1 MFILNLMKYIFT
13 LFILL
18 YYSEVFSNERF
29 FLIKEFANIHMQPNI
44 ESPVIYPI
52 EQGKELIL
60 KKDKDNWANVLDEKT
75 GLVGWIQ
82 KDLISEKKPENIIKS
97 KDYENSFKIFKGRV
111 LEMSESIKEA
121 ISIET
126 FVDVKHLGGAA
137 AAVIAKDD
145 WFKGRR
151 HANQAFQVY
160 DLWKNQNQSPSFLS
174 FRNESDEEQ
183 FIILSGPHRPRYLKS
198 SK

>member
-1 MFILNLMKYIFT
+1 MFNFKHMKHFFT
-13 LFILL
+13 FTVFLL
-18 YYSEVFSNERF
+18 LSRLVYAETFYSVKEISNMY
-29 FLIKEFANIHMQPNI
+29 MQLSSD
-44 ESPVIYPI
+44 SPIIYPI

-60 KKDKDNWANVLDEKT
+60 KKNQEDWANVLDEKT

-82 KDLISEKKPENIIKS
+82 KDFISKSKPQNIIKA
-97 KDYENSFKIFKGRV
+97 KNYANSFKVFEERV
-111 LEMSESIKEA
+111 LEMSKSIKEA

-126 FVDVKHLGGAA
+126 FLKVEHLGGAA
-137 AAVIAKDD
+137 AAITADD
-145 WFKGRR
+145 EWFKGRR

-174 FRNESDEEQ
+174 FRNESGVEQ

>member
-1 MFILNLMKYIFT
+1 M
-13 LFILL
+13 
-18 YYSEVFSNERF
+18 NE
-29 FLIKEFANIHMQPNI
+29 
-44 ESPVIYPI
+44 
-52 EQGKELIL
+52 
-60 KKDKDNWANVLDEKT
+60 WANVLDEKT

-82 KDLISEKKPENIIKS
+82 KELISKKTRKLS
-97 KDYENSFKIFKGRV
+97 KASNYEDSFKIFEEKV
-111 LEMSESIKEA
+111 LEMSKSIKEA
-121 ISIET
+121 ISINT
-126 FVDVKHLGGAA
+126 FIRVEHLGGAA
-137 AAVIAKDD
+137 AAIIADDD

-174 FRNESDEEQ
+174 FRNKSGEEQ

>member
-1 MFILNLMKYIFT
+1 
-13 LFILL
+13 
-18 YYSEVFSNERF
+18 
-29 FLIKEFANIHMQPNI
+29 MQPSVD
-44 ESPVIYPI
+44 SPIIYPI

-60 KKDKDNWANVLDEKT
+60 KKKQDNWANVLDEKT

-82 KDLISEKKPENIIKS
+82 NELISKNKPQTVAKNNN
-97 KDYENSFKIFKGRV
+97 YENSFKIFEGRV
-111 LEMSESIKEA
+111 LEMSKSIKEA

-126 FVDVKHLGGAA
+126 FLKVEHLGGAA
-137 AAVIAKDD
+137 AAIIADNE

-160 DLWKNQNQSPSFLS
+160 DMWKNQNQSPSFLS
-174 FRNESDEEQ
+174 FRNESGEEQ

-198 SK
+198 SKK